1 PVRIPRLQAAAC
13 RSVLGLAL
21 VVLGPLAGHRRVVEG
36 PAGGLPCLVR
46 LGRGLTPHTAS
57 SPQSHDRVLHARPV
71 QIRCVPLPAAR
82 GLPATGFIRATT
94 GAGTTHTRAP
104 GARAATGN
112 ERRGDRLQR
121 GGEFGGDDPQ
131 DRKSVV

>member
-1 PVRIPRLQAAAC
+1 VPRLQAAAC

-21 VVLGPLAGHRRVVEG
+21 VVLGPLAGGRRVVEG

-46 LGRGLTPHTAS
+46 LGRGLTHLTAGL
-57 SPQSHDRVLHARPV
+57 PQRLGRVLQGRLG
-71 QIRCVPLPAAR
+71 QIHCEPLLAA
-82 GLPATGFIRATT
+82 GVLPATGFIRATT

-121 GGEFGGDDPQ
+121 GGEFGGDDP
-131 DRKSVV
+131 